1 MVAVD
6 TAQTPSARPSNTH
19 ASPTAFHILHVLGGA
34 RAAAGHAAARSRWVW
49 IGATFVG
56 TLVCWRIVAD
66 HFALSREVDAYVSLT
81 ATHFAS
87 QNAVVNHAVQIASEA
102 PALTGGLLLA
112 LVWGCWFSDSTR
124 AARERLLLGFGA
136 VLVAVVLSRL
146 LQVSLP
152 IRLRPMHDLASG
164 FLPLP
169 GIDPSLANHWGSFP
183 SDHAALFFALVTV
196 NWQRSR
202 WLGLLALVSAL
213 YGVLPRIYFGLHYA
227 SDVAAGAVLGI
238 AIVLLFERFGPRTW
252 ASRGVGWEQRLPGLF
267 YGAAFLLSL
276 EVATLFDDIRQ
287 VGRGVPAVLK
297 QLGIGVIS

>member
-6 TAQTPSARPSNTH
+6 TVQTPSALPSNTH
-19 ASPTAFHILHVLGGA
+19 ASLSAFHILHGLGDD
-34 RAAAGHAAARSRWVW
+34 RAAARHAAVRSMWAWV
-49 IGATFVG
+49 GATVVG
-56 TLVCWRIVAD
+56 ALVCWRIVID

-81 ATHFAS
+81 VKHFAS

-102 PALTGGLLLA
+102 PVLTGGLLLA
-112 LVWGCWFSDSTR
+112 LVWGCWFNGNTR

-136 VLVAVVLSRL
+136 VLVTVVLSRL

-164 FLPLP
+164 FPPLP

-196 NWQRSR
+196 VWQRSR
-202 WLGLLALVSAL
+202 WLGLLALLSAL
-213 YGVLPRIYFGLHYA
+213 YSVLPRIYFGLHYF
-227 SDVAAGAVLGI
+227 SDVTAGAVLGV
-238 AIVLLFERFGPRTW
+238 AIVLLFERFGPRTL
-252 ASRGVGWEQRLPGLF
+252 ARRGVGWEQRLPGLF